1 MNDKLR
7 DVILPPISVYLF
19 LRITNVI
26 HPFII
31 SLSLIVGI
39 ILFSQTVVSKYNN
52 ERHYYS
58 LNDKHY

>member
-52 ERHYYS
+52 ERDYYS

>member
-52 ERHYYS
+52 ERDYYS
-58 LNDKHY
+58 LNP